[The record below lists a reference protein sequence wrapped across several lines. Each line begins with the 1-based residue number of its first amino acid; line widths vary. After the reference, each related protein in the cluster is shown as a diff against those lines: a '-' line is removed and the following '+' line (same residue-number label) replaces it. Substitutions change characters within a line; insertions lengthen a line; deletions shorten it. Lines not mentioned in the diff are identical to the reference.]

1 MESNT
6 ASADAQGPSRSLRA
20 IQSVIVRGDF
30 FNCLGRIIDC
40 KCAFS
45 FGTSGSRADYP
56 VADFDVIA
64 DHRVSQLR
72 LRDCARRARV

>member
-6 ASADAQGPSRSLRA
+6 ASADAPRLSRSLRA

-30 FNCLGRIIDC
+30 FTSLGRIIDC
-40 KCAFS
+40 QCTFS

-72 LRDCARRARV
+72 LQDARDVLG